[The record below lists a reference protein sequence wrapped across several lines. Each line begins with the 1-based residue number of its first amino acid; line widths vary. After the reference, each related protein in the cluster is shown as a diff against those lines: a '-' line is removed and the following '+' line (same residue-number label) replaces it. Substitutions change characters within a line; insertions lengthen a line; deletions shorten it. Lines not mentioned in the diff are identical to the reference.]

1 MPITLASMS
10 ISGPPELA
18 SPSVRGMSTA
28 NERAV
33 GQRTEYRCQQR
44 TGSCR
49 RTVRRRRSLWM
60 IFRSDESARLPTKHS
75 SLVPSHEPYS
85 VPPLV
90 DHCLADRAKA
100 ADN

>member
-33 GQRTEYRCQQR
+33 GQRTEYRCQQP
-44 TGSCR
+44 GVSIVECFW
-49 RTVRRRRSLWM
+49 S
-60 IFRSDESARLPTKHS
+60 K
-75 SLVPSHEPYS
+75 
-85 VPPLV
+85 
-90 DHCLADRAKA
+90 
-100 ADN
+100 